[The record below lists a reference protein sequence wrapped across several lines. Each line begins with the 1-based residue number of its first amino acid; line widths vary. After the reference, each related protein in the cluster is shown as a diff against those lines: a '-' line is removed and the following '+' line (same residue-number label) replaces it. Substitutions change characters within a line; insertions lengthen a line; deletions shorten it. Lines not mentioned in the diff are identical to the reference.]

1 MVSEWWV
8 WVRAAAADQ
17 GQSCVVPSAANI
29 FVYPDQYEDIFRA
42 VRHRGWQPHDVIIA
56 EAFLPLLRADIAA
69 LPCKDANMLLQ
80 LRVRNCSDDAEL
92 SCCARSG
99 TP

>member
-29 FVYPDQYEDIFRA
+29 FVYPDQYETSSAPF
-42 VRHRGWQPHDVIIA
+42 GIA